1 MGRCIVSGVAYLAL
15 GFGTVWLLV
24 AAYLVWLGR
33 RQTLLRRRLEEL
45 EGRAPGSGE
54 ELRK

>member
-1 MGRCIVSGVAYLAL
+1 MSGVAYLAL